1 MTKHIMH
8 LLGYLLIINIQ
19 NDNCSVNVGAK
30 FTFSLYLLLM
40 YVNDK
45 LARYEPVL
53 HPAYAL
59 V

>member
-1 MTKHIMH
+1 MH
-8 LLGYLLIINIQ
+8 LLGYLLIINIR

-40 YVNDK
+40 YVNNK
-45 LARYEPVL
+45 LARYEPAL
-53 HPAYAL
+53 QLAYAL

>member
-1 MTKHIMH
+1 MH

-19 NDNCSVNVGAK
+19 NDNCSINVGAK

-40 YVNDK
+40 YINDK
-45 LARYEPVL
+45 FARYEPAL
-53 HPAYAL
+53 QPAYAL

>member
-1 MTKHIMH
+1 MH

-19 NDNCSVNVGAK
+19 NDNCSISVGAK

-40 YVNDK
+40 YINDK
-45 LARYEPVL
+45 LARFKPAL
-53 HPAYAL
+53 QLAYAL